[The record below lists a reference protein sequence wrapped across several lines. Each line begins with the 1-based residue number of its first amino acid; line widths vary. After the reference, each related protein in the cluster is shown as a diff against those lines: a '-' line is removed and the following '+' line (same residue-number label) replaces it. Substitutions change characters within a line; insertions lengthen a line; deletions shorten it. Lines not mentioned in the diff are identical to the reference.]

1 MSEYIPLLNSNSMNI
16 IRKYNIFTNDKF
28 YFTFNNNILCKFTK
42 YSKIL
47 KYKNFNIKISKYIKN
62 NNINKIFFK
71 ADTPF
76 KMSGFVY
83 ININSKISLFFKIN
97 NNYYFSINHN
107 YKSKRNITIYNLKKE
122 KKFMLEKNNK
132 NNYNIELYNDFKV
145 DENEDNNMILYI
157 IISYL
162 IFILN

>member
-1 MSEYIPLLNSNSMNI
+1 MFGFILN
-16 IRKYNIFTNDKF
+16 
-28 YFTFNNNILCKFTK
+28 
-42 YSKIL
+42 
-47 KYKNFNIKISKYIKN
+47 
-62 NNINKIFFK
+62 
-71 ADTPF
+71 
-76 KMSGFVY
+76 V
-83 ININSKISLFFKIN
+83 NSKISLFFKIN

-107 YKSKRNITIYNLKKE
+107 YKSKRNITIYNIKEE